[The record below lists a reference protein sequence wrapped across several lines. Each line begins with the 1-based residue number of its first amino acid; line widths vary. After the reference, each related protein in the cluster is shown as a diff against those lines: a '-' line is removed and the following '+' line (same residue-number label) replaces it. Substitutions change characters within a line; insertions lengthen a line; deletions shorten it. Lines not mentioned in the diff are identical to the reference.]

1 MERQPRSPFRT
12 NAIVF
17 SILGLVVALLI
28 HFIVLSSPN
37 YNWLDLPEQAAP
49 QGQMLLD
56 GLNLAMVYVG
66 TLL

>member
-1 MERQPRSPFRT
+1 MDRQPRSPFRT

-37 YNWLDLPEQAAP
+37 YNWFDVPEALVDS
-49 QGQMLLD
+49 M
-56 GLNLAMVYVG
+56 NLAIVYVG

>member
-1 MERQPRSPFRT
+1 MDRQPRSPFRT

-37 YNWLDLPEQAAP
+37 YNWLDLPE
-49 QGQMLLD
+49 GQTLVDSM
-56 GLNLAMVYVG
+56 NLAMVYVG
-66 TLL
+66 SLL

>member
-1 MERQPRSPFRT
+1 MDRQPRSPFRT

-37 YNWLDLPEQAAP
+37 YNWLDLPE
-49 QGQMLLD
+49 GQTVIDSM
-56 GLNLAMVYVG
+56 NLAMVYVG
-66 TLL
+66 SLL

>member
-1 MERQPRSPFRT
+1 MDRQPRSPFRT

-37 YNWLDLPEQAAP
+37 YNWLDLPEAQTLVDS
-49 QGQMLLD
+49 M
-56 GLNLAMVYVG
+56 NLAMVYVG
-66 TLL
+66 SLL